1 MTFSQFRLIH
11 TSMRFGGVK
20 SEPEVIKVKTWGN
33 KVKKWFFP
41 NLADSGCYGVQGL
54 KSEPEVNK
62 VKTWGYKVKN
72 DLFPILADSCSY
84 GVWGPQKSIW
94 GHRGQNL
101 RAQGQKMT
109 FSQLW
114 LIRAPMGSRGL
125 KSESVIPKSAKV
137 LQSWKFVILTISG
150 LGCNMYFLKELW
162 RYCFHRR
169 SIIVCLQKYGQ
180 FNLGHLQAKYFYTYI
195 WNGPYCEWVYVCMSA
210 SVRVFIFLK
219 LMV

>member
-1 MTFSQFRLIH
+1 MI
-11 TSMRFGGVK
+11 
-20 SEPEVIKVKTWGN
+20 EVTR
-33 KVKKWFFP
+33 
-41 NLADSGCYGVQGL
+41 S
-54 KSEPEVNK
+54 
-62 VKTWGYKVKN
+62 KN
-72 DLFPILADSCSY
+72 DLFPILADLCSY
-84 GVWGPQKSIW
+84 GVRGPQKSIW

-101 RAQGQKMT
+101 RSQGQKMT

-180 FNLGHLQAKYFYTYI
+180 FNLVPNVPNDSCLNSPEKFIYSKQVGQPTAYSCPKMVAFRT
-195 WNGPYCEWVYVCMSA
+195 NDEWFT
-210 SVRVFIFLK
+210 FITEAQLGWATII
-219 LMV
+219 